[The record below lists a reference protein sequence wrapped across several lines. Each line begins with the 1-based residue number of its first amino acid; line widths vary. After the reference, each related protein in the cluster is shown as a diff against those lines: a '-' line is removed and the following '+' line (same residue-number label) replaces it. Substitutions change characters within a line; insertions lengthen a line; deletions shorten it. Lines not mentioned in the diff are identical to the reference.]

1 MPSASSYYPFGIGPF
16 CSDFKQFK
24 GDFITILKF
33 CIEVR
38 TERMRFEKTNCQVSV
53 AHLQMQIFFCL
64 QKSTF
69 LPSHQNRYQIA
80 VKINQTSLVAN
91 TEELNS
97 HLRHKYRDKCG
108 ELAPISSLGNMSL
121 CELPISQ

>member
-1 MPSASSYYPFGIGPF
+1 M
-16 CSDFKQFK
+16 
-24 GDFITILKF
+24 
-33 CIEVR
+33 EVR

-53 AHLQMQIFFCL
+53 AYLQTQLFL
-64 QKSTF
+64 STKSTF

-80 VKINQTSLVAN
+80 LKINQTSLVAN

-97 HLRHKYRDKCG
+97 YLRHIYRDKCR
-108 ELAPISSLGNMSL
+108 ELARKHVPL